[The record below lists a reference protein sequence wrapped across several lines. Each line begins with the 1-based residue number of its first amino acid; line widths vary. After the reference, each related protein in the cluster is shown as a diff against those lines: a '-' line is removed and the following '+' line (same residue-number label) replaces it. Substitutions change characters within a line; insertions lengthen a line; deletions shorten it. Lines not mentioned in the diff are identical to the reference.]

1 MSSTSILSHDRSIRL
16 EAKSTVMLEAC
27 RSHNLL
33 WVLTFIVID
42 LDLESRS
49 LHSAGSQIH
58 GQAWRLAAVES
69 SVAKRL
75 NERVSILK
83 AEMQPKG
90 SANSILTSNRLLERR
105 IDYSN
110 GND

>member
-1 MSSTSILSHDRSIRL
+1 MTFDVIELYLESRSLHSAGSQINGHAGSMQLPEPTVSCNVLMSSTSILSRDRSIRL

-58 GQAWRLAAVES
+58 GQAWRLAAV
-69 SVAKRL
+69 
-75 NERVSILK
+75 
-83 AEMQPKG
+83 
-90 SANSILTSNRLLERR
+90 
-105 IDYSN
+105 
-110 GND
+110 